1 MVEIFVRAM
10 TDGEG
15 SVDLSGFPK
24 LRTLRAVAAV
34 AKLGSTSHAATMM
47 HLTQPAI
54 SQAIRRLETMVGEPL
69 FTRVPTGLYPT
80 DLGAGFADRINRAFA
95 HLVAA
100 ERELGPIG
108 KNGSGLTTL
117 VTIVHLRAV
126 ILTVETG
133 SLTLAAERLSVS
145 QPSVNRAIRDL
156 ETLWGTPLFER
167 TPRGMEPS
175 RDAISLARYAGLVL
189 AELQQAV
196 QELREGRGV
205 MDGSIAIGC
214 LPLARAQI
222 LPRAVLAVLQDY
234 PDARIRI
241 VDGPYNELLHEL
253 RRGNLDLILGAL
265 RLPPPTPDIVQ
276 EALFSEPLAIIVRRD
291 HPIATLPHPTPEA
304 LAQLDWIVAAPGAP
318 ARQQFERLFTHAG
331 LPIPTRLIE
340 CGSLIATRALVL
352 GSDRAVLLSERQVG
366 HEIATQHLIALP
378 LPLKGSE
385 RPIGT
390 TTRLGWKPTRL
401 QTMFLQRLRQSLSKT

>member
-1 MVEIFVRAM
+1 M
-10 TDGEG
+10 
-15 SVDLSGFPK
+15 DLSGLPK
-24 LRTLRAVAAV
+24 LRALRAIAAV
-34 AKLGSTSHAATMM
+34 AEFGSTSQAAVAL
-47 HLTQPAI
+47 HLTQPAV
-54 SQAIRRLETMVGEPL
+54 SQAIRRLEDMVGEPL
-69 FTRVPTGLYPT
+69 FTRVPNGLYPT
-80 DLGAGFADRINRAFA
+80 DLGVRFADRITRAFA
-95 HLVAA
+95 HLTAA
-100 ERELGPIG
+100 EQELLLPMG
-108 KNGSGLTTL
+108 KTEPRRLSTL
-117 VTIVHLRAV
+117 ATIVHLRAV

-167 TPRGMEPS
+167 TPRGMVAS
-175 RDAISLARYAGLVL
+175 RDAIGLARYAGLVL

-196 QELREGRGV
+196 QELREERGV

-222 LPRAVLAVLQDY
+222 LPRAVLAVLRDY

-241 VDGPYNELLHEL
+241 VDGPYNDLLHEL
-253 RRGNLDLILGAL
+253 RRGTLDIILGAL

-291 HPIATLPHPTPEA
+291 HPIASLPHPTPQA

-331 LPIPTRLIE
+331 LPVPTRLIE

-352 GSDRAVLLSERQVG
+352 GSDRGVLLSESQVG
-366 HEIATQHLIALP
+366 HEVATGHLIALP
-378 LPLKGSE
+378 LPLAGSE
-385 RPIGT
+385 RPIGI
-390 TTRLGWKPTRL
+390 TTRLGWKPTLL
-401 QTMFLQRLRQSLSKT
+401 QAAFLDRLRQSLPLIPR

>member
-1 MVEIFVRAM
+1 M
-10 TDGEG
+10 
-15 SVDLSGFPK
+15 DLSGLPK
-24 LRTLRAVAAV
+24 LRALRAVAAV
-34 AKLGSTSHAATMM
+34 AKFGSTSEAAAVM
-47 HLTQPAI
+47 HLTQPAV

-69 FTRVPTGLYPT
+69 FTRTSAGLYPT
-80 DLGAGFADRINRAFA
+80 DLGARFADRITRAFA
-95 HLVAA
+95 YLTAA
-100 ERELGPIG
+100 ERELVPMG
-108 KNGSGLTTL
+108 GSGAGQLSTL
-117 VTIVHLRAV
+117 ATIVHLRAV

-167 TPRGMEPS
+167 TPRGMVAS
-175 RDAISLARYAGLVL
+175 RDAVGLARYAGLVL

-196 QELREGRGV
+196 QELRERRGV
-205 MDGSIAIGC
+205 MDGSVAIGC

-222 LPRAVLAVLQDY
+222 LPRAVLAVLNDY

-241 VDGPYNELLHEL
+241 VDGPYNDLLHEL
-253 RRGNLDLILGAL
+253 RRGTLDIILGAL

-291 HPIATLPHPTPEA
+291 HPIARLPRPIPQA
-304 LAQLDWIVAAPGAP
+304 LAQLDWIVAPPGAP

-331 LPIPTRLIE
+331 LSVPTRLIE

-352 GSDRAVLLSERQVG
+352 GSDRAVLLSESQVG
-366 HEIATQHLIALP
+366 HEVATGHLIALP
-378 LPLKGSE
+378 LPLAGSE
-385 RPIGT
+385 RPIGIT
-390 TTRLGWKPTRL
+390 ARLGWKPTLL
-401 QTMFLQRLRQSLSKT
+401 QAAFLERLRQSLPLIAR